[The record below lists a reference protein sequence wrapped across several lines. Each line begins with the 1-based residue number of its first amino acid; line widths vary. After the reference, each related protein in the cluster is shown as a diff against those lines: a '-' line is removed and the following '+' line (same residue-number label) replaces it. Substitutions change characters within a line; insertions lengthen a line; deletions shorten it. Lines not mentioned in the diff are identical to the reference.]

1 MGYKRKTRNELN
13 ASGISP
19 EEREIDKLLEEI
31 VEREMALEA
40 EKEIL
45 IMKTTGEC
53 KQKKWQQMIDTGTN
67 TEEKS

>member
-13 ASGISP
+13 ASEISP

-40 EKEIL
+40 EKEN
-45 IMKTTGEC
+45 
-53 KQKKWQQMIDTGTN
+53 IDN
-67 TEEKS
+67 ENNSRKSGSR